1 MACPQRKLSVSKT
14 LVENKPHRVE
24 IRPQIPEKGDLPIHD
39 HFPAKPQHH
48 RSQKKTVYEFHRQD
62 GSPTFLF
69 AHDQVIHLISARRE
83 VLKLDRIAGC
93 QSCWE

>member
-1 MACPQRKLSVSKT
+1 MASPQRKLSVPKT
-14 LVENKPHRVE
+14 LVENESHRVE
-24 IRPQIPEKGDLPIHD
+24 IRPQITKKGDLAIQD

-48 RSQKKTVYEFHRQD
+48 RSQKKTVYELRRQD

-69 AHDQVIHLISARRE
+69 PHDQVIHLISARRE

-93 QSCWE
+93 ESWEE